1 MAILDCRTC
10 GESFN
15 TKFKMKK
22 LGGYINECND
32 CALRSGDMKIKYVGR
47 PGRSSKDSSITIMRT
62 DLESARTQL
71 REAANAFKAGFSI
84 FQEGGILSEAGVG
97 SLSEFR
103 AGREAEGE
111 QRRIDGSTSQFQDPA
126 LGAPINIFLEIDGE
140 QISNVVARRS
150 SLSLFWRS
158 RSLAFS

>member
-71 REAANAFKAGFSI
+71 RRENACGFGPNLGISHPVREHI
-84 FQEGGILSEAGVG
+84 IQTNKKYQGDAKFNTHQKKVKEGK
-97 SLSEFR
+97 
-103 AGREAEGE
+103 
-111 QRRIDGSTSQFQDPA
+111 DYDK
-126 LGAPINIFLEIDGE
+126 
-140 QISNVVARRS
+140 
-150 SLSLFWRS
+150 
-158 RSLAFS
+158 